1 MKPLSKF
8 IAEQLEH
15 QQFINEH
22 FVNVFKKEDMKK
34 YGDEVWKMLQ
44 DAYKYCG
51 GVAGASSIDDIIE
64 DTDMWKMVRR
74 NGKITA
80 VKIYKFKNGGRKA
93 NCAATDGTEQGIAD
107 MKKVY
112 QEDGLLKDRKA
123 YAEVSGKALSTCL
136 NQGNIPLPAVVAKE
150 ILKKDLT
157 PCEDGWFYTRKLGD
171 GHEHHKLLVGNPPGV
186 DKQEEPSPEL
196 IKQLKELARKYH
208 EEDEKNKEK

>member
-1 MKPLSKF
+1 MKSLSKF

-51 GVAGASSIDDIIE
+51 GVAGANSIDDIIE

-80 VKIYKFKNGGRKA
+80 FKAYKLVDRGRKA
-93 NCAATDGTEQGIAD
+93 NCAATDGTDQGVAD
-107 MKKVY
+107 MKKIY
-112 QEDGLLKDRKA
+112 KEDGLLKDRNA
-123 YAEVSGKALSTCL
+123 YQEVSGKACSTCL
-136 NQGNIPLPAVVAKE
+136 NQGAIPIPAALAKD

-157 PCEDGWFYTRKLGD
+157 PCEDGWFYVRKLGD
-171 GHEHHKLLVGNPPGV
+171 GNEHHKLLCGNPKGV
-186 DKQEEPSPEL
+186 DGQEEPSPEL
-196 IKQLKELARKYH
+196 IKQLKDLAKKYH
-208 EEDEKNKEK
+208 EEDEKNKKK